1 MPNEVGTQKKIKVQ
15 KKMNE
20 GFEIDPFVEDTQ
32 SVVDFINIFQEG
44 FLCTDHKSAKRH

>member
-15 KKMNE
+15 KMNE

-32 SVVDFINIFQEG
+32 SVVDFINIFQED
-44 FLCTDHKSAKRH
+44 FLRTDHKSAKRH